1 MDFGHVQLIQERL
14 IMQDFVAI
22 DFTFPEVW
30 AQIKD
35 RLAGGLSLAA
45 HNRPFDE
52 SCLKAAFEEYGLEY
66 LTI

>member
-1 MDFGHVQLIQERL
+1 
-14 IMQDFVAI
+14 MQDFVAI

-45 HNRPFDE
+45 HNRPFDG
-52 SCLKAAFEEYGLEY
+52 SCPKAAFEEYGLEY